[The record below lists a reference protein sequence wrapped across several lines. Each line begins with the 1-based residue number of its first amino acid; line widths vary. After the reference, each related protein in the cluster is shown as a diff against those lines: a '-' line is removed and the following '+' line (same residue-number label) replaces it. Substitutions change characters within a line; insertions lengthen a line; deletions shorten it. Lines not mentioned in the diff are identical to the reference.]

1 MVQIPNQSKEGASNT
16 LHVIIQGSMSDFVL
30 KKAQIDLRSDEE
42 KICHEFMNDCI
53 QKSDGREKCV
63 DVYNRFSDWIA
74 TKDIEILI
82 TRQKIFSEIK
92 KMDPNIIYKKTVK
105 FENSNPTY
113 GFIGMS
119 LI

>member
-42 KICHEFMNDCI
+42 KICHEFI

-63 DVYNRFSDWIA
+63 DVYNRFSDWIV

-82 TRQKIFSEIK
+82 TRQKLFSEIK
-92 KMDPNIIYKKTVK
+92 KTDPSIIYKKTVK
-105 FENSNPTY
+105 FENSSPTS